1 MINGVINVYKEK
13 GYTSHDVVAKL
24 RGIFN
29 QRKIGHTGTLD
40 PDAEGVLLICLGK
53 ATKICDMLTDYD
65 KVYETVMLLGCATD
79 TQDISGKVLKS
90 EIPESDS
97 RRIMD
102 AIDRFVGEYDQIP
115 PMYSALK
122 VNGKKLYE
130 LARKGVE
137 VVRKPRRVIIK
148 SIRVNEINTD
158 EHTVR
163 MTVECSKGTYIRTLC
178 DDIGKLLGCGACM
191 KELKRISV
199 GEFHISSAVTLGSI
213 QAKQLLGGVCDYII
227 PTDNIFSNMRKM
239 RATRAADAALHNG
252 NSVALSEEFVL
263 PEGEEKPYEGE
274 MFRMYDSF
282 GSFTGI
288 YVYNENVLK
297 NVKMFY
303 DDEDIQV

>member
-24 RGIFN
+24 RGILN

-65 KVYETVMLLGCATD
+65 KVYETVMLLGRATD

-178 DDIGKLLGCGACM
+178 DDIGKFLGCGACM

-239 RATRAADAALHNG
+239 RAAKAADAALHNG
-252 NSVALSEEFVL
+252 NSVAASEECVS
-263 PEGEEKPYEGE
+263 PEGEAKPYEGE

-303 DDEDIQV
+303 DDEDIPV

>member
-13 GYTSHDVVAKL
+13 EYTSHDVVAKL
-24 RGIFN
+24 RGILN
-29 QRKIGHTGTLD
+29 QKKIGHTGTLD

-65 KVYETVMLLGCATD
+65 KVYETVMLLGKTTD

-90 EIPESDS
+90 GTPESDS

-178 DDIGKLLGCGACM
+178 DDIGKFLGCGACM

-213 QAKQLLGGVCDYII
+213 QAKQLLGSVCDYII
-227 PTDNIFSNMRKM
+227 PIDNIFSNMREM
-239 RATRAADAALHNG
+239 RASKAADAALHNG
-252 NSVALSEEFVL
+252 NSVAANEEFVSH
-263 PEGEEKPYEGE
+263 EGKTEPYEGE
-274 MFRMYDSF
+274 MFKMYDSS

-303 DDEDIQV
+303 DDEDIQA